1 MDVVVSR
8 APGSQTI
15 WNLTDRLGRR
25 VGQITRSAE
34 GRFIIAAADYRGG
47 GPLGQ
52 IAAVQP
58 SLDAAM
64 NEVANR
70 ARASSPARRRG
81 DALPW
86 SAAGGDTDVFVVSAA
101 IAKLSVLF

>member
-8 APGSQTI
+8 APGSQTT

-25 VGQITRSAE
+25 VGQITRSSE
-34 GRFIIAAADYRGG
+34 GRFIIAASNNRAD

-52 IAAVQP
+52 ITAVQP

-64 NEVANR
+64 DAVAKHLKG
-70 ARASSPARRRG
+70 ACQFSSEQEG
-81 DALPW
+81 
-86 SAAGGDTDVFVVSAA
+86 
-101 IAKLSVLF
+101 

>member
-8 APGSQTI
+8 APGSHTI

-34 GRFIIAAADYRGG
+34 GRFIIAAADYRGD

-64 NEVANR
+64 NEVAKHLKG
-70 ARASSPARRRG
+70 ACQFASEKER
-81 DALPW
+81 
-86 SAAGGDTDVFVVSAA
+86 
-101 IAKLSVLF
+101 

>member
-34 GRFIIAAADYRGG
+34 GRFIIAAADNGG
-47 GPLGQ
+47 DGPLSQ

-64 NEVANR
+64 DEVAKHLKG
-70 ARASSPARRRG
+70 ACQFSS
-81 DALPW
+81 
-86 SAAGGDTDVFVVSAA
+86 
-101 IAKLSVLF
+101 AKEG

>member
-34 GRFIIAAADYRGG
+34 SRFIIAAADSAPD
-47 GPLGQ
+47 GPLAR
-52 IAAVQP
+52 IAAAQP

-64 NEVANR
+64 DEVAKHLKG
-70 ARASSPARRRG
+70 ACQFSSEQEE
-81 DALPW
+81 
-86 SAAGGDTDVFVVSAA
+86 
-101 IAKLSVLF
+101 